1 MADVTTLE
9 PWERLFESAWRAVL
23 RPSTQQRLGQRAME
37 LLTPQNLAVF
47 AVVMVAYVG
56 GSAAAGPVGAVLN
69 GIVGAA
75 GLYALGK
82 EILELAPILY
92 KWGMTAWQAQTEAE
106 LEDAAGFFA
115 DGIVIIGP
123 DLVLLL
129 FGSAAFRMLRKVVL
143 PRLKLRNVSP
153 KLVEP
158 PAPPKSM
165 ELGRTPKAAESLPT
179 GGKPALVTKV
189 AGVAADLVGGA
200 GLMQTT
206 KVVSEISPW
215 AIALPV
221 GLLAVGG
228 AVLLLRKRP
237 QKVLV
242 R

>member
-129 FGSAAFRMLRKVVL
+129 FGECGISHAAQSSAA
-143 PRLKLRNVSP
+143 
-153 KLVEP
+153 
-158 PAPPKSM
+158 
-165 ELGRTPKAAESLPT
+165 KAEATECVPEARGAT
-179 GGKPALVTKV
+179 R
-189 AGVAADLVGGA
+189 AAKEHGA
-200 GLMQTT
+200 G
-206 KVVSEISPW
+206 KNS
-215 AIALPV
+215 
-221 GLLAVGG
+221 
-228 AVLLLRKRP
+228 
-237 QKVLV
+237 
-242 R
+242 